1 MTGFSVLLGV
11 AFIIG
16 IFTFGVF
23 CLFGIWQNWPSF
35 INPPDDEWYF
45 YSQSFIKKI
54 LGQKGLIICNY
65 GFGILCILA
74 SLFGLFNGVREL
86 MNFS

>member
-16 IFTFGVF
+16 IFYLWGFLPF
-23 CLFGIWQNWPSF
+23 WNLAKLAEF

-54 LGQKGLIICNY
+54 LGQKGSSSVIMALEYCV
-65 GFGILCILA
+65 FLPA
-74 SLFGLFNGVREL
+74 SLVCL
-86 MNFS
+86 MG